1 MNFFSLNG
9 ASINGSS
16 ASKLV
21 LATALLSCGVTLKA
35 EIYKLI
41 SVDGHVVAS
50 ANVTANSTVIR
61 NPGIINIEAQAYLT
75 GLPKLTHASKAAFN
89 GSASIVAYTLR
100 RVDAEIA
107 FTGGAELEVVVASS
121 QGKVQCLGSATV
133 SPVATRIQSAYIAND
148 FANESYIIAISEVK
162 RFAET
167 ALSVKGNVRA
177 EAAINYHID
186 GYADTTTD
194 CNILAIAEC
203 KKNASSLLTGLAE
216 SSAIATVSQ
225 YAQSV
230 TESNGFLFSVEPN
243 VVAIPFVQAKGDAKV
258 LATGFIIK
266 EAGSVVNATCN
277 WLVLLKQV
285 HSVEASVNSEVSI
298 ASKAFITSKSNVNF
312 STEARVSSVALRIVA
327 PLAVCTTDVKIS
339 ADTNI
344 HWQAK
349 SDYLCGASVSCNA
362 DPVNFRLKAGVA
374 SAFTNS
380 SVICTSNQRHA
391 VKSTL
396 AGSANAVCFSED
408 LNTRKKSVT
417 AVLHASFN
425 IKAVASQ
432 MYSASSEVARQCEL
446 QANPITTVR
455 YIYSE
460 IVIAGAEITLEEP
473 NITSDCKS
481 NVTGTVGI
489 NAVGSKI
496 VLISANECVKLG
508 GSVLVYADTITN
520 PEAKDPVSRM
530 FYKLPV
536 NTTFFKPAIKTDFE
550 RT

>member
-9 ASINGSS
+9 ASVNGSS

-35 EIYKLI
+35 EIYNLI
-41 SVDGHVVAS
+41 SGDGRVVAS
-50 ANVTANSTVIR
+50 VNVTANSTVIR

-75 GLPKLTHASKAAFN
+75 GLPKLTHASKAEFN

-100 RVDAEIA
+100 RIDAEIS

-121 QGKVQCLGSATV
+121 QGKSQCLGSATV
-133 SPVATRIQSAYIAND
+133 RPVATRIQSAYIAND
-148 FANESYIIAISEVK
+148 FANESYINAWSQVK
-162 RFAET
+162 RFATT
-167 ALSVKGNVRA
+167 ALGGKGDVRA
-177 EAAINYHID
+177 EASINYHID
-186 GYADTTTD
+186 AYVETTTD
-194 CNILAIAEC
+194 CHILAIAEC
-203 KKNASSLLTGLAE
+203 KKNAATLFTGLAE

-243 VVAIPFVQAKGDAKV
+243 VVAIPFVQAKGDANV
-258 LATGFIIK
+258 LATGFITK
-266 EAGSVVNATCN
+266 EARSVVNVTCN

-298 ASKAFITSKSNVNF
+298 ASKAFITSKSNVAF
-312 STEARVSSVALRIVA
+312 LTEANVSSVALRIVA
-327 PLAVCTTDVKIS
+327 PLAVCAADVNIS
-339 ADTNI
+339 ADTNT
-344 HWQAK
+344 HWKAK

-362 DPVNFRLKAGVA
+362 DPVNFRLKTGVA
-374 SAFTNS
+374 SVFTSGN
-380 SVICTSNQRHA
+380 VICTSNQRHA

-408 LNTRKKSVT
+408 LNIRKKSVT

-432 MYSASSEVARQCEL
+432 IYSASSEATTQCEL
-446 QANPITTVR
+446 QASPITTVR

-460 IVIAGAEITLEEP
+460 IVIAGAEIILKEA
-473 NITSDCKS
+473 NLNSDCKV
-481 NVTGTVGI
+481 NVTGAVAI
-489 NAVGSKI
+489 NAIGSKTL
-496 VLISANECVKLG
+496 LIGANERVKLG

-520 PEAKDPVSRM
+520 PEAKDPVSRV
-530 FYKLPV
+530 FYKLPI